1 MAWEIEPT
9 HSTLGFSVKHMMVT
23 TVRGAFKQYSGVIG
37 LNEEQPEQSTVDVS
51 IDVASIETGQE
62 GRDQHLRSPDFFDAE
77 QFPTITYKS
86 TKVERRGED
95 RYQLLGDLTIRGVT
109 REVPLEITLEG
120 QGKNPWGKRVAG
132 FTITGSLNRKDFG
145 LNWNVA
151 LESGGWLVSDQIK
164 LEIDA
169 EVVEAVPAAEA
180 AVAAR

>member
-37 LNEEQPEQSTVDVS
+37 LNEAQPEQSTVDVS